1 MRLSLQGARNKSNTH
16 FAAVYPP
23 DTTNNSLPLLK
34 SEAIWWR
41 ENALGN
47 SVTNKDEAEKV
58 VRSFMEALETTF
70 PQYVLRNNLHSKCV
84 LTCFQFAFAVV

>member
-23 DTTNNSLPLLK
+23 DNTNNSLPLLK
-34 SEAIWWR
+34 SEDIWWR

-58 VRSFMEALETTF
+58 VRLFMEALETKF
-70 PQYVLRNNLHSKCV
+70 PQYVLRNNLYWISV
-84 LTCFQFAFAVV
+84 F